1 MQRKS
6 VNTFL
11 QPDLC
16 ASRSLRANSSYVNR
30 ISHDIIVTEDQQMD
44 IVNIT
49 LASCNVSMLRLCALP
64 QYAGAWLTAVR
75 LTGRRLHKGTDALW
89 WWRQWGAASS
99 SRQQPPCAFW
109 KLANCR
115 KQPDFNVICC
125 VLEAKIST
133 IPQTTLTRPANY
145 E

>member
-1 MQRKS
+1 MQQYAALLTFMLNPFLMTSTEMHHLFNNFSWTVMQRKS

-44 IVNIT
+44 IVNIA
-49 LASCNVSMLRLCALP
+49 LASFNVSMLRLCALP

-75 LTGRRLHKGTDALW
+75 LTGRRLHKGTDAL
-89 WWRQWGAASS
+89 
-99 SRQQPPCAFW
+99 
-109 KLANCR
+109 
-115 KQPDFNVICC
+115 
-125 VLEAKIST
+125 
-133 IPQTTLTRPANY
+133 
-145 E
+145 